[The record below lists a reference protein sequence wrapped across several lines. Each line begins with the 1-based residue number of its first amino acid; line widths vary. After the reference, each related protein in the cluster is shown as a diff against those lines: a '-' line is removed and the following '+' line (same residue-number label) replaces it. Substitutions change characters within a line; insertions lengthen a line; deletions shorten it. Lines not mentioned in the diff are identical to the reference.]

1 MVQEIAML
9 SEIYFLKL
17 EAAKRAAEEAAR
29 AESARYVPLAPS
41 IVPGKTIAGAS
52 QPNTESPQR

>member
-1 MVQEIAML
+1 ML
-9 SEIYFLKL
+9 SEIYFLRM

-41 IVPGKTIAGAS
+41 LATGKAIADTS
-52 QPNTESPQR
+52 QPPLR

>member
-1 MVQEIAML
+1 ML